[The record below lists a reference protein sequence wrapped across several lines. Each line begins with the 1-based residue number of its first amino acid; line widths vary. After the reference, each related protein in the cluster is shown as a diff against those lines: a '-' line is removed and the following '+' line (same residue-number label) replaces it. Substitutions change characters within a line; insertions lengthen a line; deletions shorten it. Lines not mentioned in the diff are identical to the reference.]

1 MFRPRAVSIS
11 AIPAKIAFGT
21 ACGTTNTF
29 LPEIPDFAPHRTK
42 PMLMPVDWDGSVSRA
57 RLVLS
62 EASLIDDV
70 GLGHPAIDA
79 ASALAQL
86 IEIMKGDL

>member
-1 MFRPRAVSIS
+1 
-11 AIPAKIAFGT
+11 
-21 ACGTTNTF
+21 
-29 LPEIPDFAPHRTK
+29 
-42 PMLMPVDWDGSVSRA
+42 MLMPVDWDGSVSRA
-57 RLVLS
+57 TLVLS

-70 GLGHPAIDA
+70 GLGRPPIDV